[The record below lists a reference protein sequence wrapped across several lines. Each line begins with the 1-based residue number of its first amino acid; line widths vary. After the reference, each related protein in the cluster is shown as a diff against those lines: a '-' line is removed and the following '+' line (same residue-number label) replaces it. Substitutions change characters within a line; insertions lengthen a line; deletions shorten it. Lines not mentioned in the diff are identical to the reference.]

1 MNPHRVWMPL
11 VILCLAGIPSPV
23 SPQARQNNTA
33 PPPDRVPGLALS
45 PLNARALEFSAY
57 VISTTMLLDWLRDN
71 CPQMNLDDAENRLA
85 KLEALGQRYM
95 PKAGAGHRQR
105 Q

>member
-33 PPPDRVPGLALS
+33 PPGSCTWVGTVTIERKGAGIFRVCDQHDYAAGLAAGQL
-45 PLNARALEFSAY
+45 PPDEF
-57 VISTTMLLDWLRDN
+57 
-71 CPQMNLDDAENRLA
+71 
-85 KLEALGQRYM
+85 G
-95 PKAGAGHRQR
+95 
-105 Q
+105 